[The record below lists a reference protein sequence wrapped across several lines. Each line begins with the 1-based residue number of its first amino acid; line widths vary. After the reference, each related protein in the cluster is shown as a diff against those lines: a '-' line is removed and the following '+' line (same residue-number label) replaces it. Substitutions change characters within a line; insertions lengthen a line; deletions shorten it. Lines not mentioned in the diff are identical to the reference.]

1 MAKTDKIA
9 ISLPTELLQ
18 QCDQIAQELRKTR
31 NTLIQ
36 AAISA
41 MVEEHQQKKAFLS
54 AKEIYAQIADS
65 DLQLNEAFLSISAET
80 ILSNSKGDDNEET
93 ETR

>member
-1 MAKTDKIA
+1 MAKTAQIA
-9 ISLPTELLQ
+9 INLPTELLQ

-36 AAISA
+36 AAIST
-41 MVEEHQQKKAFLS
+41 MVEEHQQKKVFLS